1 MNAEKLASMLVFF
14 IYDEPFKMKLKIVND
29 SLFNLQADA
38 IILSIDGYG
47 AGMGG
52 RAARKFEEL
61 YPELWKTV
69 ESKINYPI
77 KPGNFYVGMLPVP
90 APYQYIYL
98 ASVLSHLPA
107 PSDIPDPLIFNRA
120 FLQIIHDA
128 AHKELSSII
137 TGLPTGGWRNDPLN
151 SFIGLSE
158 VIDKSIG
165 FTRKME
171 LILCILEPDICEK
184 IVRYAKNTGYIL
196 Y

>member
-1 MNAEKLASMLVFF
+1 
-14 IYDEPFKMKLKIVND
+14 MKLKILND
-29 SLFNLQADA
+29 SLFNQHADA
-38 IILSIDGYG
+38 IILSIDGFG
-47 AGMGG
+47 ASMGG

-61 YPELWKTV
+61 YPELWKTF
-69 ESKINYPI
+69 ESKIKFPI
-77 KPGNFYVGMLPVP
+77 KPWNFCVEMLPMP
-90 APYQYIYL
+90 APYRYIYL

-107 PSDIPDPLIFNRA
+107 PSDITDPLIFHRA

-128 AHKELSSII
+128 ANKKLSSII

-184 IVRYAKNTGYIL
+184 IIRYAKNTGYVL